1 MDTSERVTWVGCPV
15 CGRSAAVG
23 WLDDMP
29 VEFDCPGGCLPRL
42 KDVRAFADLRAANQ
56 G

>member
-1 MDTSERVTWVGCPV
+1 MDPSERVTWVGCPV
-15 CGRSAAVG
+15 CGRRAAVG

-42 KDVRAFADLRAANQ
+42 KDVRALADLRAANP